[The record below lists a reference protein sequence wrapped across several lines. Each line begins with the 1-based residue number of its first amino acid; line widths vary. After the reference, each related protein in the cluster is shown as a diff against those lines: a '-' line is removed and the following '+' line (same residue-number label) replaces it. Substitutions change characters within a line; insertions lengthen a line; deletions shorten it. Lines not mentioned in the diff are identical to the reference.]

1 MVRPS
6 NEVTLWQKLRWGRAF
21 FAVPIAAALVSVG
34 PSSVRGQDAPKCYAA
49 VGLETRGL
57 GKAAALG
64 QEKCHQLAQKVG
76 VPGGLCNNIEGFPFT
91 IINGGKYQ
99 QAEQK
104 ALAKLHGPTGKCP
117 QPAAAA
123 ATDMLP
129 GDSTSNKLP
138 SLRSIVSERADRLLG
153 NAVLGNDPAKLKC
166 FKVISSARRAI
177 ADKMMNT
184 AIQCQKTQSPGSPLS
199 NACLNDAPLLSFING
214 RKTAIQAA
222 CTGLTGAQVG
232 SCDPLPDCVAEA
244 ALAEGKS
251 LATIA
256 YPGEN
261 CTKGTPSPNARTVN
275 VNLQTPVP
283 LGGVTVLVRYPRF
296 DAGVDENGSNIDIAG
311 RFTYSAAFLDAFDLD
326 DALRISALDSSGISS
341 GLLASVKF
349 DVCRPAYPVGLC
361 SVTTTQACSS
371 ANDCRAPACPTC
383 APQNKCTGDGV
394 TSCTSD
400 AQCVGNGTCGE
411 KCIAQGRSCSVSQ
424 WINCSTDADCPA
436 TESCLS
442 QFALTTCEVES
453 ASDPSGNPVD
463 GVSCSVTITEP

>member
-1 MVRPS
+1 MVQRS
-6 NEVTLWQKLRWGRAF
+6 NRSVYQRWLRLGYVLW
-21 FAVPIAAALVSVG
+21 PIPVALGVLSFGGAQVHA
-34 PSSVRGQDAPKCYAA
+34 QDGPKCYAA

-57 GKAAALG
+57 GKTGASG

-76 VPGGLCNNIEGFPFT
+76 VPGGLCNNIDGFPFT
-91 IINGGKYQ
+91 IIDGGKYV

-117 QPAAAA
+117 QPAAAT

-129 GDSTSNKLP
+129 GDNLSNKLP
-138 SLRSIVSERADRLLG
+138 SLRSLLTERAGKVLG
-153 NAVLGNDPAKLKC
+153 NAALGNNPAKLKC

-177 ADKMMNT
+177 ADRMMNT
-184 AIQCQKTQSPGSPLS
+184 AIQCQKSQSPGSPIS
-199 NACLNDAPLLSFING
+199 AACLNDAALTSFVNG
-214 RKTAIQAA
+214 RKAAIQAA

-256 YPGEN
+256 YPGET
-261 CTKGTPSPNARTVN
+261 CTKGTPIPNARTVN
-275 VNLQTPVP
+275 VNLQTPIA

-296 DAGVDENGSNIDIAG
+296 DAGIDENGDSIDISG
-311 RFTYSAAFLDAFDLD
+311 RFTSSVAFLDAFDLD
-326 DALRISALDSSGISS
+326 DALRVSALDSNGIPSGQ
-341 GLLASVKF
+341 LVSVKF

-371 ANDCRAPACPTC
+371 ANDCRPPACPSC
-383 APQNKCTGDGV
+383 VAQNKCTGDGT

-411 KCIAQGRSCSVSQ
+411 KCLAQGRSCSVSQ
-424 WINCSTDADCPA
+424 WINCLSDADCPA

-453 ASDPSGNPVD
+453 AADLSGNPVD